1 MRRERLDLVCECC
14 GTEFARHQEYGT
26 VGYIAHRNIV
36 DPYNMACFVSRFRQE
51 TDPEEQWDVVLDSL
65 DILEDDGRY
74 RDYFFVMTAFDCM
87 IRALRFGMVEGKED
101 YVSHPDIADFME
113 ARREFIKDA
122 FNIIIQKR
130 IDEKN
135 KEFNRD
141 IDDLRGLM
149 IK

>member
-1 MRRERLDLVCECC
+1 
-14 GTEFARHQEYGT
+14 
-26 VGYIAHRNIV
+26 
-36 DPYNMACFVSRFRQE
+36 
-51 TDPEEQWDVVLDSL
+51 
-65 DILEDDGRY
+65 
-74 RDYFFVMTAFDCM
+74 
-87 IRALRFGMVEGKED
+87 
-101 YVSHPDIADFME
+101 ME